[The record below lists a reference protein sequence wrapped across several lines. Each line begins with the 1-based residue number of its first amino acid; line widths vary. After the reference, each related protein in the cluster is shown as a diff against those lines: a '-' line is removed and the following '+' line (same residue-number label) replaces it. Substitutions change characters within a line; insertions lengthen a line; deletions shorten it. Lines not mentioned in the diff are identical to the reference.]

1 MAARVEPISKRPAVK
16 RQAWKDLGA
25 HYKKIRDVHLRQLFA
40 KDPQRGEH
48 FTAEAVGFYLDYSK
62 NRITAE
68 TLPLLI
74 RLAEESR
81 LRERIDAMFRG
92 EKSQTVGA
100 RTRLSE

>member
-68 TLPLLI
+68 TRRCSSGSPKNPVCENELTLCFVARKAKQLGP
-74 RLAEESR
+74 
-81 LRERIDAMFRG
+81 ERD
-92 EKSQTVGA
+92 
-100 RTRLSE
+100 